1 MHRTTVGLLVILA
14 LGILAALPSSDAQ
27 QAGKVPRIGYLWPG
41 PRGFSLSIEGFQ
53 RGLRALGY
61 VEGKNIA
68 VEYRFAEGK
77 TERLPDLAAE
87 LIRMPVD
94 VIVTNG
100 IAATEAAKH
109 ATTTLP
115 IVMTR
120 VPDPV
125 KSGFVTSLAHPG
137 GNITGTTSLAEDL
150 SGKRLELLK
159 EAVPQL
165 ARVAVLWCCDPP
177 RTANDNAM
185 ARRVTQVEVAA
196 QPLGVTVHSVG
207 VRDANELERALAT
220 VTQQRPDA
228 LLVVL
233 DPLVYVQRRQIVD
246 FAATSR
252 LPALYELREFVEEGG
267 LMNYGPSFAAF
278 FGGAAYYVDRIL
290 KGSKP
295 ADLPVEQPSKFELV
309 INLKTAH
316 ALGLTLPP
324 SLLFQADEVIK

>member
-1 MHRTTVGLLVILA
+1 MGYSTVGFIVTLTLSM
-14 LGILAALPSSDAQ
+14 LAAPLAATAQ
-27 QAGKVPRIGYLWPG
+27 PAGKMPRIGYLWPG
-41 PRGFSLSIEGFQ
+41 SQGFALTREGFQ

-68 VEYRFAEGK
+68 VEYRYAEGQ

-100 IAATEAAKH
+100 NAATEAAKQ
-109 ATTTLP
+109 ATTTIP
-115 IVMTR
+115 IVMTG

-125 KSGFVTSLAHPG
+125 KSGFVTSFARPG
-137 GNITGTTSLAEDL
+137 GNITGTASLAEDL

-177 RTANDNAM
+177 RTANDHAM
-185 ARRVTQVEVAA
+185 ARRVTQVEAAA
-196 QPLGVTVHSVG
+196 QTLGVTVHSVG
-207 VRDANELERALAT
+207 VREANELERTLAT

-228 LLVVL
+228 LLIVL
-233 DPLVYVQRRQIVD
+233 DPLVYVQRRQILD

-252 LPALYELREFVEEGG
+252 LPAMYELREFVQEGG
-267 LMNYGPSFAAF
+267 LMNYGPTFAALF
-278 FGGAAYYVDRIL
+278 EGAAYYVDRIL

-295 ADLPVEQPSKFELV
+295 ADLPVEQPMKFELV
-309 INLKTAH
+309 INLKTAQ
-316 ALGLTLPP
+316 ALGLTIPP
-324 SLLFQADEVIK
+324 TLLFQADEVIR

>member
-1 MHRTTVGLLVILA
+1 MHRTTVGLLGILA
-14 LGILAALPSSDAQ
+14 FGILAALPSSDAQ

-41 PRGFSLSIEGFQ
+41 PPGFWLSIEGFQ

-94 VIVTNG
+94 VIVTRG

-115 IVMTR
+115 IVMTG

-125 KSGFVTSLAHPG
+125 KSGFVTSLARPG

-159 EAVPQL
+159 EAVPKL

-177 RTANDNAM
+177 RNANDNAM

-252 LPALYELREFVEEGG
+252 LPAMYELREFVEEGG
-267 LMNYGPSFAAF
+267 
-278 FGGAAYYVDRIL
+278 
-290 KGSKP
+290 
-295 ADLPVEQPSKFELV
+295 
-309 INLKTAH
+309 
-316 ALGLTLPP
+316 
-324 SLLFQADEVIK
+324 